1 MLNLDGKVRFVTED
15 ERIVGF
21 FYGQRVGSKL
31 ESLSLGLVRCRM
43 GELKAKLES
52 FIVGTNWNMGNPI
65 TASLLGS
72 KSKWEGFGVTK
83 MGWDMH
89 DSLHHDASK

>member
-21 FYGQRVGSKL
+21 FYGQRVESKL
-31 ESLSLGLVRCRM
+31 ECLSLGLVRCRM
-43 GELKAKLES
+43 GELKPKLES
-52 FIVGTNWNMGNPI
+52 FVVGTNWNMGNPI

-89 DSLHHDASK
+89 DSLHHDANK

>member
-1 MLNLDGKVRFVTED
+1 
-15 ERIVGF
+15 
-21 FYGQRVGSKL
+21 
-31 ESLSLGLVRCRM
+31 M
-43 GELKAKLES
+43 GELKPKLES

-89 DSLHHDASK
+89 DSLHRDANK